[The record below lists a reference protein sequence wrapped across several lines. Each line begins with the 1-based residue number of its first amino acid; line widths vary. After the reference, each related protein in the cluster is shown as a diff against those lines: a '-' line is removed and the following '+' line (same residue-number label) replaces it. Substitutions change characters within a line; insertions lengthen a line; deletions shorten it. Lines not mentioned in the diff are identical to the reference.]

1 MTKKLYLVIGSEDG
15 PIGIFSSHS
24 KALVVAVKYAGTFNE
39 IDGQEF
45 TPTVTK
51 TKYVTTVSGR
61 NFVEIRNDLDLNV
74 DYF

>member
-1 MTKKLYLVIGSEDG
+1 MSKKLYLVIGSEDG

-24 KALVVAVKYAGTFNE
+24 KALVAAIKYANPFNE
-39 IDGQEF
+39 LDGQELA
-45 TPTVTK
+45 PTVTK